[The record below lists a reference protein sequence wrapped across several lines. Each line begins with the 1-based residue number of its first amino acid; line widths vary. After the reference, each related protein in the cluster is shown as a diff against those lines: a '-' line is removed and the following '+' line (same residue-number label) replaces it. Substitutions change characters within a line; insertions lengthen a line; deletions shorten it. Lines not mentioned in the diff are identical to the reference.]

1 METILLVDDDPAI
14 RELFAIYLEMGGF
27 RPIMAAGGPGC
38 LEMLRQETPD
48 LIILDLMME
57 PMDGWDT
64 LLAVADARL
73 SRLPPII
80 VLTGK
85 PPVAEEILRY
95 GGMIWDYIVKPVD
108 VKRIVSSLHAII
120 GREIEL
126 QEAMTSAYSSGKDR
140 DAVQEYARLL
150 RLVHVA
156 RTLETRRRE
165 RPWTDT
171 IKINSLEERLTTL
184 HTRLG
189 FPDHLLRESLTK
201 TPPRDA

>member
-27 RPIMAAGGPGC
+27 RPITAFGGSGC
-38 LEMLRQETPD
+38 LEVLRQETPD

-64 LLAVADARL
+64 LRAVADARL
-73 SRLPPII
+73 SRLPPIV

-85 PPVAEEILRY
+85 QPVLADILRY

-126 QEAMTSAYSSGKDR
+126 QEAMTAAYSAGKDR

-150 RLVHVA
+150 RLVTVA
-156 RTLETRRRE
+156 RNLETRRRE

-171 IKINSLEERLTTL
+171 IRIRSLEERLNTL
-184 HTRLG
+184 HTQLG
-189 FPDHLLRESLTK
+189 FPDHLLRESLTG
-201 TPPRDA
+201 TPPRDT